1 MAYTDLI
8 SQNIAPYAAKK
19 IGVYNSNGERVGEIP
34 LGTFKPEYGERLYRF
49 GILSDVHNQSDQSAE
64 STADLQHALEFFNNK
79 ESVNFTVI
87 CGDISQ
93 NGTASEFQIY
103 QNNVNAKSPDTPV
116 YTTVGNHDAT
126 SSGLNTSN
134 WKTYTGHERCFE
146 ITQGTD
152 HFLFFGMNTWSLGNS
167 GTPYLTSDIDW
178 LENKLQQYADQRV
191 FVITH
196 LFFPSRAGNLNGIYP
211 SGNWLGGA
219 QLDRIQGLCDTY
231 QNTFWFSGHSH
242 WKWYLQKY
250 QDKANVYRHNCGWC
264 VHIPSCASPI
274 DSDGSSRVEKP
285 LESEGA
291 IIDVY
296 ADYIDIRGINFKTDK
311 YIPIAQYRLYTGSS
325 QGSGGGSEGGG
336 GTTTGIPEGYTALT
350 SANFTVRANTSS
362 SIRPTVTDENGYIVV
377 TFTGASQKF
386 WVQTDEMTAS
396 TTAVDL
402 YVGEVI
408 YEPELSVSDK
418 MGVGFY
424 QSDSY
429 YGIET
434 GISLKYIGSENTA
447 VQFNVSGSKYSG
459 TFPITIKMKDVALRC
474 R

>member
-103 QNNVNAKSPDTPV
+103 KNNVDAKSPDTPV

-152 HFLFFGMNTWSLGNS
+152 HFLFFGMNTWSLGSS

-178 LENKLQQYADQRV
+178 LENKLQQYAD
-191 FVITH
+191 
-196 LFFPSRAGNLNGIYP
+196 
-211 SGNWLGGA
+211 
-219 QLDRIQGLCDTY
+219 
-231 QNTFWFSGHSH
+231 
-242 WKWYLQKY
+242 
-250 QDKANVYRHNCGWC
+250 
-264 VHIPSCASPI
+264 
-274 DSDGSSRVEKP
+274 
-285 LESEGA
+285 
-291 IIDVY
+291 
-296 ADYIDIRGINFKTDK
+296 
-311 YIPIAQYRLYTGSS
+311 
-325 QGSGGGSEGGG
+325 
-336 GTTTGIPEGYTALT
+336 
-350 SANFTVRANTSS
+350 
-362 SIRPTVTDENGYIVV
+362 
-377 TFTGASQKF
+377 
-386 WVQTDEMTAS
+386 
-396 TTAVDL
+396 
-402 YVGEVI
+402 
-408 YEPELSVSDK
+408 
-418 MGVGFY
+418 
-424 QSDSY
+424 
-429 YGIET
+429 
-434 GISLKYIGSENTA
+434 
-447 VQFNVSGSKYSG
+447 
-459 TFPITIKMKDVALRC
+459 
-474 R
+474 